1 MYGGI
6 AHFNEPDT
14 ICYQEFPKFRF
25 KESPCLSRNLAALLK
40 YMKLK
45 SLVGRSLVGVAC
57 MSFMLGT
64 AARASDKSEYKIKNK
79 NSAQVSSTVVKPK
92 EQVILVYMTGSRI
105 PQRVVDSSTYV
116 NGASN
121 LRVFGRNDLI
131 RSGSA
136 TVSGMLLSIDP
147 DITLRHH

>member
-1 MYGGI
+1 MGEI
-6 AHFNEPDT
+6 WQHCF
-14 ICYQEFPKFRF
+14 
-25 KESPCLSRNLAALLK
+25 K

-79 NSAQVSSTVVKPK
+79 DSAQVSSTVVRPK
-92 EQVILVYMTGSRI
+92 EAPVILVYMTGSRI

-121 LRVFGRNDLI
+121 LRVFGRNSLI